1 VEIHRRRLL
10 QFAASAAALAAA
22 PSAFAQAAYPNRPV
36 KIVVGFAPGGGQ
48 DILARIIA
56 GWLTERLGQQVI
68 IETKPGQSGSLGA
81 ETVVRSAPDGYTLFL
96 LGPNN
101 AINATFYNNLSFD
114 VTKDLQHVAALA
126 TMPNVM
132 AVHPSV
138 PAKTVAEF
146 IAYAKSQAGKVN
158 YASGGLGTSVHVS
171 GELFKQM
178 TGVAMQHVTYR
189 GAGPATI
196 ALLAGD
202 QVQVMFD
209 NLNSQINH
217 IKEGRLRALGVT
229 SAKRIPALPDV
240 PTVAETVPG
249 YEATAFFGISAPRN
263 MPPAVLARLNSAI
276 NAGLNDP
283 KLKARIQDFGAEP
296 SPGTSEAF
304 SKLVASETEK
314 WAKVLKAGGIK
325 AE

>member
-1 VEIHRRRLL
+1 MGLHRRRFL
-10 QFAASAAALAAA
+10 QLAASGAALTTA
-22 PSAFAQAAYPNRPV
+22 PSAFAQGAYPNRPV

-56 GWLTERLGQQVI
+56 GWLTEKLGQQFI

-81 ETVVRSAPDGYTLFL
+81 ETVVRSAADGYTLFL

-101 AINATFYNNLSFD
+101 AINATFYSNLSFD
-114 VTKDLQHVAALA
+114 VTKDLQHVASLA

-132 AVHPSV
+132 AVHPSLPV
-138 PAKTVAEF
+138 KTVAEF
-146 IAYAKSQAGKVN
+146 IAYAKANAGKVN

-171 GELFKQM
+171 GELFRQM
-178 TGVAMQHVTYR
+178 TGVQMQHVTYR

-202 QVQVMFD
+202 QVHVMFD

-229 SAKRIPALPDV
+229 TAKRAPSLPDV
-240 PTVAETVPG
+240 PTVADTAPG
-249 YEATAFFGISAPRN
+249 FEAYAFFGISAPRN
-263 MPPAVLARLNSAI
+263 IPADVLAKLNGEI
-276 NAGLNDP
+276 NAGLRDP
-283 KLKARIQDFGAEP
+283 TLKKRLEDFGAEP
-296 SPGTSEAF
+296 TALSPDAF
-304 SKLVASETEK
+304 SKLVSSETDK
-314 WAKVLKAGGIK
+314 WAKVLKAGNIK

>member
-1 VEIHRRRLL
+1 MAIHRRRFL
-10 QFAASAAALAAA
+10 QFAGSAAALSAA
-22 PSAFAQAAYPNRPV
+22 PAAVAQGAYPNRPI

-48 DILARIIA
+48 DILARLVA

-81 ETVVRSAPDGYTLFL
+81 ESVVRAPADGYTLFL

-101 AINATFYNNLSFD
+101 AINATFYSTLSFD
-114 VTKDLQHVAALA
+114 VTKDLQHVAAIA

-146 IAYAKSQAGKVN
+146 IAYAKAKAGKGN
-158 YASGGLGTSVHVS
+158 YASGGVGTSVHVS
-171 GELFKQM
+171 GEMFKQM
-178 TGVAMQHVTYR
+178 TGVEMQHVTYR

-196 ALLAGD
+196 ALLAGG
-202 QVQVMFD
+202 QVDVMFD

-249 YEATAFFGISAPRN
+249 FEAMAFFGISAPRN
-263 MPPAVLARLNSAI
+263 IPPAVLGKLNSEI
-276 NAGLNDP
+276 NAGLRDP
-283 KLKARIQDFGAEP
+283 KLKARIEDFGADP
-296 SPGTSEAF
+296 SPGTPEAF
-304 SKLVASETEK
+304 TKLVADETAK

>member
-1 VEIHRRRLL
+1 
-10 QFAASAAALAAA
+10 
-22 PSAFAQAAYPNRPV
+22 
-36 KIVVGFAPGGGQ
+36 
-48 DILARIIA
+48 
-56 GWLTERLGQQVI
+56 
-68 IETKPGQSGSLGA
+68 
-81 ETVVRSAPDGYTLFL
+81 
-96 LGPNN
+96 
-101 AINATFYNNLSFD
+101 
-114 VTKDLQHVAALA
+114 
-126 TMPNVM
+126 MPNVM

-138 PAKTVAEF
+138 PAKSVAEF
-146 IAYAKSQAGKVN
+146 IAYAKANKGKVN

-178 TGVAMQHVTYR
+178 TGVEMQHVTYR

-217 IKEGRLRALGVT
+217 IKEGRLRALGIT

-240 PTVAETVPG
+240 PTVSETVPG
-249 YEATAFFGISAPRN
+249 YEAIAFFGISAPRN
-263 MPPAVLARLNSAI
+263 IPPAVLARLNSEI

-283 KLKARIQDFGAEP
+283 KLKARIEDFGATP
-296 SPGTSEAF
+296 NPGTPEAF
-304 SKLVASETEK
+304 TKFIASEVEK
-314 WAKVLKAGGIK
+314 WAKVVKTSGAK

>member
-1 VEIHRRRLL
+1 MEIHRRRFL
-10 QFAASAAALAAA
+10 QLAASGASLVAA
-22 PSAFAQAAYPNRPV
+22 PAVFAQGAYPNRPV

-56 GWLTERLGQQVI
+56 GWLTERLGQHVI

-81 ETVVRSAPDGYTLFL
+81 ETVVRSVPDGYTLFL

-101 AINATFYNNLSFD
+101 AINATFYSNLSFD

-146 IAYAKSQAGKVN
+146 IAYAKANPGKIN

-171 GELFKQM
+171 GELFRQM
-178 TGVAMQHVTYR
+178 TGVQMQHVTYR

-202 QVQVMFD
+202 QVHVMFD

-217 IKEGRLRALGVT
+217 IKEGRLLALGVT
-229 SAKRIPALPDV
+229 SAKRSPYLPAV
-240 PTVAETVPG
+240 PTVGDTVPG
-249 YEATAFFGISAPRN
+249 YEANAFFGVSAPRN
-263 MPPAVLARLNSAI
+263 IPADVLAKLNGEI
-276 NAGLNDP
+276 NAGLRDP
-283 KLKARIQDFGAEP
+283 AIKKRLEDFGAEP
-296 SPGTSEAF
+296 SPLSPDAF
-304 SKLVASETEK
+304 TKFVSGEVEK
-314 WAKVLKAGGIK
+314 WGKVLKAGGIK

>member
-1 VEIHRRRLL
+1 MEIHRRRLL
-10 QFAASAAALAAA
+10 QFTASAAALAAA

-81 ETVVRSAPDGYTLFL
+81 ESVVRSAPDGYTLFL

-101 AINATFYNNLSFD
+101 AINATFYSNLSFD
-114 VTKDLQHVAALA
+114 ITKDLQHVASLA

-132 AVHPSV
+132 AVHPSM

-146 IAYAKSQAGKVN
+146 IAYAKANPGKIN

-171 GELFKQM
+171 GELFRQM
-178 TGVAMQHVTYR
+178 TGVQMQHVTYR

-202 QVQVMFD
+202 QVHVMFD

-229 SAKRIPALPDV
+229 SAQRSPYLPDV
-240 PTVAETVPG
+240 PTVGDTVPG
-249 YEATAFFGISAPRN
+249 YEANAFFGVSAPRN
-263 MPPAVLARLNSAI
+263 IPADVLAKLNGEI
-276 NAGLNDP
+276 NAGLRDP
-283 KLKARIQDFGAEP
+283 AVKKRLEDFGAEP
-296 SPGTSEAF
+296 SPLSPDAFTKFVSSE
-304 SKLVASETEK
+304 VAK
-314 WAKVLKAGGIK
+314 WGKVLKTGGIK

>member
-1 VEIHRRRLL
+1 MGLHRRHFL
-10 QFAASAAALAAA
+10 QLATSAAATSAA
-22 PSAFAQAAYPNRPV
+22 PSAFAQAFPSRPL

-56 GWLTERLGQQVI
+56 GWLTERLGQPVI

-81 ETVVRSAPDGYTLFL
+81 ESVVRSAPDGYTLFL
-96 LGPNN
+96 FGPNN
-101 AINATFYNNLSFD
+101 AINATFYSNLSFD
-114 VTKDLQHVAALA
+114 VNKDMQHVASLA

-146 IAYAKSQAGKVN
+146 IAYAKASAGKVN

-178 TGVAMQHVTYR
+178 TGVQMQHVTYR
-189 GAGPATI
+189 GAGPATV

-202 QVQVMFD
+202 QVHVMFD

-217 IKEGRLRALGVT
+217 IKEGRLRALAVT

-240 PTVAETVPG
+240 PTVGETVPG
-249 YEATAFFGISAPRN
+249 FEALAFFGISAPRN
-263 MPPAVLARLNSAI
+263 IPPAVLARLNSEI

-283 KLKARIQDFGAEP
+283 KLKARIEDFGATP
-296 SPGTSEAF
+296 SPTTPEAF
-304 SKLVASETEK
+304 STFIASEVEK
-314 WAKVLKAGGIK
+314 WAKVVKVSGAK
-325 AE
+325 PE

>member
-1 VEIHRRRLL
+1 MTVDRRRFL
-10 QFAASAAALAAA
+10 QFAMSGAALAVSPA
-22 PSAFAQAAYPNRPV
+22 AFAQAAYPNKPL

-48 DILARIIA
+48 DILARLVA
-56 GWLTERLGQQVI
+56 GWLTERLGQQVLV
-68 IETKPGQSGSLGA
+68 ETKPGQSGSLGA
-81 ETVVRSAPDGYTLFL
+81 ESVVRSPADGYTMFL

-101 AINATFYNNLSFD
+101 AINATFYSNLNFD
-114 VTKDLQHVAALA
+114 VFKDMQHVAAIA

-146 IAYAKSQAGKVN
+146 IAYAKTNAGKVN

-178 TGVAMQHVTYR
+178 TGVQMQHVTYR
-189 GAGPATI
+189 GAGPATV
-196 ALLAGD
+196 ALLAGG
-202 QVQVMFD
+202 QVDVMFD

-229 SAKRIPALPDV
+229 SARRIPALPDV
-240 PTVAETVPG
+240 PAVAETVPG
-249 YEATAFFGISAPRN
+249 FEAMAFFGISAPRN
-263 MPPAVLARLNSAI
+263 IPPAVLARLNSEI
-276 NAGLNDP
+276 NAGLRDP
-283 KLKARIQDFGAEP
+283 KLKGRIEDFGANP
-296 SPGTSEAF
+296 SPGSPEEF
-304 SKLVASETEK
+304 SKLVADETAK
-314 WAKVLKAGGIK
+314 WATVLKTGGIK